1 MHKNRQKFVTLH
13 ENIQIMT
20 EKFVFTA
27 EERDEALT
35 LYSQLKEKIGSSLH
49 EGDEEKIRSYIL
61 RALEQQQMSRDVFG
75 LNPIVTSLQ
84 TAIIIVDEIG
94 LRRDAVLAVLLH
106 PSYQEGYITADEV
119 GEGYGESV
127 ALILHGLERIQ
138 ELYKKNPVIESE
150 NFRNLLLSFAEDMR
164 VILIMIAD
172 RVNLMR
178 QIRDTDRLQDKQEV
192 SQEAAYLYAP
202 MAHKL
207 GLYKLKSEL
216 EDLSLKYLEHDA
228 YYMIREKLSETKQS
242 RDAYIEKFIGPISE
256 KLTAAGLHF
265 HIKGRTKSIHSIWQK
280 MKKQKCPFEKVYDL
294 FAIRIILDS
303 PVDKEKMHCWQ
314 VYSIVTDM
322 YQPNP
327 KRLRDWLSVPKSNG
341 YESLHITVLGPENK
355 WVEVQI
361 RTERM
366 DEIAE
371 RGVAAHWRYK
381 GVKGETGLDEWLT
394 NVRSMLE
401 TSDGMEAMD
410 QFKMDLYEDEVYV
423 FTPKGDL
430 LKFPKGA
437 IVLDMAYHIHSK
449 IGNACVGARIN
460 NKVVTFRQMLHSGDQ
475 VEIMTSSTHKPRQ
488 EWLSLVKT
496 SRAKAKI
503 RLALKE
509 TQVKEGLFAKEM
521 LERKFKNRKIELEE
535 PLMQQLVKK
544 LGFKEMSDFY
554 KQIVDGSL
562 DTNKVIERYQELQQ
576 GEKAMTGD
584 NLARSAEEFV
594 LDQSLNPNTQ
604 VNDDVLVIDKNLKG
618 VDYQLARCCN
628 PIYGDDVFG
637 FVTVSGG
644 IKIHRLDCP
653 NAPEMRKRFGYRIVK
668 ARWSGKGASQYSITL
683 RIIGVD
689 DLGILNNLTSIIS
702 KDEKLVLRSVNID
715 SHDGLFRGNL
725 VVMLNDT
732 TKLDALIKKLRT
744 VKGVKQVERI

>member
-1 MHKNRQKFVTLH
+1 
-13 ENIQIMT
+13 MT
-20 EKFVFTA
+20 DKFVFTA
-27 EERDEALT
+27 TEKEEVRDLYTRLKQQIENT
-35 LYSQLKEKIGSSLH
+35 LQA
-49 EGDEEKIRSYIL
+49 GDEDKIRTHLLHSV
-61 RALEQQQMSRDVFG
+61 EQQQVHRDVFG
-75 LNPIVTSLQ
+75 LNPILSGLQ
-84 TAIIIVDEIG
+84 TALIMVEEIG
-94 LRRDAVLAVLLH
+94 LKRDAVMAILLR
-106 PSYQEGYITADEV
+106 PSFEDGFVSASEV
-119 GEGYGESV
+119 GEQYGESV
-127 ALILHGLERIQ
+127 ALILRGLERIHA
-138 ELYKKNPVIESE
+138 LYKKNPVVESE

-178 QIRDTDRLQDKQEV
+178 QIRNSDNQHDKIEV

-202 MAHKL
+202 LAHKL

-242 RDAYIEKFIGPISE
+242 RDAYIEKFIGPVSE
-256 KLTAAGLHF
+256 KLMAAGLHF

-280 MKKQKCPFEKVYDL
+280 MKKQKCPFEGVYDL

-303 PVDKEKMHCWQ
+303 PLELEKMHCWQ

-341 YESLHITVLGPENK
+341 YESLHITVLGPDNK

-366 DEIAE
+366 DAIAE

-381 GVKGETGLDEWLT
+381 GVKGESGLDEWLT
-394 NVRSMLE
+394 NIRQMLE

-410 QFKMDLYEDEVYV
+410 QFKMDLYEDEVFV

-460 NKVVTFRQMLHSGDQ
+460 NKVVTFRHILQSGDQ
-475 VEIMTSSTHKPRQ
+475 VEIMTASNQKPRQ

-521 LERKFKNRKIELEE
+521 IERKFKNRKIEFEE

-554 KQIVDGSL
+554 KQVVDGTL
-562 DTNKVIERYQELQQ
+562 DTNTIIEKYLVLQQ
-576 GEKAMTGD
+576 GEKVITGD
-584 NLARSAEEFV
+584 NQARSAEEFV
-594 LDQSLNPNTQ
+594 LDQSFNPNAQ
-604 VNDDVLVIDKNLKG
+604 INDDVLVIDRNLKG
-618 VDYQLARCCN
+618 LDYQLARCCN

-637 FVTVSGG
+637 FVTVTGG
-644 IKIHRLDCP
+644 IKIHRVNCP
-653 NAPEMRKRFGYRIVK
+653 NALEMRKRFGYRIVK
-668 ARWSGKGASQYSITL
+668 ARWSGKGSSQYSITL
-683 RIIGVD
+683 RVIGID

-732 TKLDALIKKLRT
+732 TKLDALIKKLRA
-744 VKGVKQVERI
+744 VKGVKTVERI